1 MKTVGTFEAKTHLSA
16 LLDAVAKG
24 ERIRITR
31 HGEPVAMLVPAEE
44 AEGQDRE
51 DAIRKIEQ
59 FSKGRHLKGVSIR
72 ELINEG
78 RRH

>member
-1 MKTVGTFEAKTHLSA
+1 L

-31 HGEPVAMLVPAEE
+31 HGEPVAMLVPPEE
-44 AEGQDRE
+44 AERQDRE
-51 DAIRKIEQ
+51 EAVRKLKQ
-59 FSKGRHLKGVSIR
+59 FGKGRRLKGVSIR